1 MEETRK
7 ILLVDDNEN
16 DVELILASLEEFNIV
31 NHVIV
36 AQDGAEATDFLNYR
50 NKYEKREKGD
60 PVLIL
65 LDIKMPKKDG
75 IEVLK
80 EIKNHPN
87 QKNIPVVML
96 TSSGM
101 ESDIRECYK
110 LGANAYVVKPV
121 NFSDF
126 TKTIKNTGIFWIL
139 INNTAD

>member
-1 MEETRK
+1 MEEYRK

-31 NHVIV
+31 NHIIV

-60 PVLIL
+60 PILIL

-75 IEVLK
+75 IEVLR

-126 TKTIKNTGIFWIL
+126 TKTIRNTGIFWIL